1 LLPSPATPVGRRAN
15 ARRVDERQAYVGEP
29 TMKTESA
36 RSMTAAF
43 GRHTTLST
51 ILTRWLTAGA
61 LLLALMPSPAHAQFG
76 RLKKLKEKF
85 SAPDSAARA
94 KDSLAQIA
102 AGVKPESVKVGKSFL
117 QTSAGVV
124 SSANGALESATGIS
138 AKDAALAATGIS
150 ATSLMAKKLGVDPMS
165 IGQQAMANARMTA
178 QQRAMQKA
186 AGKVGLGS
194 PGTGGM
200 DAAQMQAMQ
209 QGAMANAAAGGRANS
224 AVANAYAAA
233 GYSQE
238 DIDALM
244 TFQQEMTQLSMAAS
258 AGDPSAKSRLEAWE
272 RVSMKYQAEM
282 QKLTL
287 AAGSGDVA
295 AAQKAQRMQ
304 FDMIK
309 EWNASG
315 HAHAKLPKGK
325 KP

>member
-1 LLPSPATPVGRRAN
+1 
-15 ARRVDERQAYVGEP
+15 
-29 TMKTESA
+29 MKTESA
-36 RSMTAAF
+36 RSMTAAI
-43 GRHTTLST
+43 GRHATRST
-51 ILTRWLTAGA
+51 KVTRWLTASA
-61 LLLALMPSPAHAQFG
+61 LLLALLPSPAHAQFG

-102 AGVKPESVKVGKSFL
+102 AGVKPESVKVGTSFL
-117 QTSAGVV
+117 QKSASVV

-138 AKDAALAATGIS
+138 AKDAALAATGIG
-150 ATSLMAKKLGVDPMS
+150 ATNLLSKKLGVDPMS
-165 IGQQAMANARMTA
+165 IGQQAMANAKMTA

-186 AGKVGLGS
+186 AGKVGAPNAGMS
-194 PGTGGM
+194 GM

-209 QGAMANAAAGGRANS
+209 QGAMANAAAGARANS
-224 AVANAYAAA
+224 AAMAAYANA

-238 DIDALM
+238 DIDALT
-244 TFQQEMTQLSMAAS
+244 TFQQEMMQLSMAAS
-258 AGDPSAKSRLEAWE
+258 AGDASAKARLEAWE
-272 RVSMKYQAEM
+272 SVVMKYQVDM
-282 QKLTL
+282 QKLSL

-315 HAHAKLPKGK
+315 HAHARLPKGK

>member
-1 LLPSPATPVGRRAN
+1 M
-15 ARRVDERQAYVGEP
+15 
-29 TMKTESA
+29 MKTESA
-36 RSMTAAF
+36 RSMTAAI
-43 GRHTTLST
+43 GRHATRST
-51 ILTRWLTAGA
+51 KVTRWLTASA
-61 LLLALMPSPAHAQFG
+61 LLLALLPSPAHAQFG

-102 AGVKPESVKVGKSFL
+102 AGVKPESVKVGTSFL
-117 QTSAGVV
+117 QKSASVV

-138 AKDAALAATGIS
+138 AKDAALAATGIG
-150 ATSLMAKKLGVDPMS
+150 ATNLLSKKLGVDPMS
-165 IGQQAMANARMTA
+165 IGQQAMANAKMTA

-186 AGKVGLGS
+186 AGKVGAPNAGMS
-194 PGTGGM
+194 GM

-209 QGAMANAAAGGRANS
+209 QGAMANAAAGARANS
-224 AVANAYAAA
+224 AAMAAYANA
-233 GYSQE
+233 GYSQD
-238 DIDALM
+238 DIDALT
-244 TFQQEMTQLSMAAS
+244 TFQQEMMQLSMAAS
-258 AGDPSAKSRLEAWE
+258 AGDASAKARLEAWE
-272 RVSMKYQAEM
+272 SVVMKYQVDM
-282 QKLTL
+282 QKLSL

-315 HAHAKLPKGK
+315 HAHARLPKGK

>member
-1 LLPSPATPVGRRAN
+1 M
-15 ARRVDERQAYVGEP
+15 
-29 TMKTESA
+29 MKTESA
-36 RSMTAAF
+36 RSMTAAI
-43 GRHTTLST
+43 GRHATRST
-51 ILTRWLTAGA
+51 KVTRWLTASA
-61 LLLALMPSPAHAQFG
+61 LLLALLPSPAHAQFG

-102 AGVKPESVKVGKSFL
+102 AGVKPESVKVGTSFL
-117 QTSAGVV
+117 QKSASVV

-138 AKDAALAATGIS
+138 AKDAALAATGIG
-150 ATSLMAKKLGVDPMS
+150 ATNLLSKKLGVDPMS
-165 IGQQAMANARMTA
+165 IGQQAMANAKMTA

-186 AGKVGLGS
+186 AGKVGAPNAGMS
-194 PGTGGM
+194 GM

-209 QGAMANAAAGGRANS
+209 QGAMANAAAGARANS
-224 AVANAYAAA
+224 AAMAAYANA

-238 DIDALM
+238 DIDALT
-244 TFQQEMTQLSMAAS
+244 TFQQEMMQLSMAAS
-258 AGDPSAKSRLEAWE
+258 AGDASAKARLEAWE
-272 RVSMKYQAEM
+272 SVVMKYQVDM
-282 QKLTL
+282 QKLSL
-287 AAGSGDVA
+287 AAGSGDLA

-315 HAHAKLPKGK
+315 HAHARLPKGK